1 MKAGKHILAVGS
13 IEVRVRRIVEE
24 YTKGKNSDA
33 DIINSL
39 EKLGRNISARRV
51 EEYARNIRL
60 GNYHQVAEDLMI
72 RYYDPMY
79 ENEIKE
85 FEYELTVNT
94 DNIQEACL
102 NIEKWLKKERPE

>member
-1 MKAGKHILAVGS
+1 M
-13 IEVRVRRIVEE
+13 RVRRIVEE
-24 YTKGKNSDA
+24 YTKEKNSDK

-51 EEYARNIRL
+51 EEYARGIRL

-72 RYYDPMY
+72 RYYDSMY
-79 ENEIKE
+79 ENEMKE

-94 DNIQEACL
+94 DNIQKACL
-102 NIEKWLKKERPE
+102 DMEKWLKKAKPE